1 MVQVPIA
8 MQIFL
13 PFKNL
18 HFVQYFIRRKNIKNA
33 SDRLFILLNNDARNP
48 EYFGA
53 GKIEDSPDGRFEA
66 MALFA
71 AAYLSALGTKGA
83 LEKSIAQEL
92 QSRIFKTF
100 DQGLREL
107 GVGDMAVGKR
117 IRKLAESFYGRVIS
131 YKECFLQSDLS
142 KLTSKIALNVFGR
155 SEINDFDVVL
165 ARQSMDTFARIC
177 GDY

>member
-13 PFKNL
+13 PLKNL
-18 HFVQYFIRRKNIKNA
+18 HFVQYFIRRKNIKNT
-33 SDRLFILLNNDARNP
+33 SDRLFILLNADARNP
-48 EYFGA
+48 DYFGD
-53 GKIEDSPDGRFEA
+53 GKIDDSPDGRFEA

-92 QSRIFKTF
+92 QSRIFKSF

-131 YKECFLQSDLS
+131 YKECFLENDKA
-142 KLTSKIALNVFGR
+142 KLTKKIALNVFGR
-155 SEINDFDVVL
+155 GEIKAFDEVL
-165 ARQSMDTFARIC
+165 AQKSMDVFVRIKV
-177 GDY
+177 GD

>member
-1 MVQVPIA
+1 M
-8 MQIFL
+8 M
-13 PFKNL
+13 
-18 HFVQYFIRRKNIKNA
+18 
-33 SDRLFILLNNDARNP
+33 LNSDARDPTN
-48 EYFGA
+48 FGE

-71 AAYLSALGTKGA
+71 AAYISALNTKCA
-83 LEKSIAQEL
+83 FEKSVAEEL

-131 YKECFLQSDLS
+131 YGECFATNSQT
-142 KLTSKIALNVFGR
+142 KLTAKIALNVFGR
-155 SEINDFDVVL
+155 KDTVGFDEAL
-165 ARQSMDTFARIC
+165 MQKSMSAFERIC
-177 GDY
+177 ALEFIT